1 MLCVAT
7 MLYPISLGLEMS
19 FMRFLTLSLFLLFV
33 GFVFCDGFKLSVIRK
48 LIWFVAFL
56 GIAVNVFY
64 LMGKF
69 DLSYVLPLPI
79 CLAFIFCY
87 AQKKE
92 LEKKGK

>member
-1 MLCVAT
+1 

-19 FMRFLTLSLFLLFV
+19 FMRFMTLSLFLLFV

-56 GIAVNVFY
+56 GVAVNVFY